1 MFAGIRRWIRTRMH
15 SLDAIFKPRSI
26 AVIGA
31 TPRPGSIG
39 RQILVNLF
47 GYEFNGKIFPVN
59 PRYEFIHSTKGYAS
73 VEDIPDP
80 VDLAVI
86 VVPAPGVLEAVEQ
99 CGRKGVKGLV
109 IITAGFKE
117 TGPEGAKREQAVVD
131 VVRRY
136 GMRLVGPNCMGVL
149 DATPDVRMN
158 ATFSPGHPPAGGI
171 SFMSQSGALGVAIL
185 LATEKLNLGFAYFAS
200 VGNKADVS
208 GNDLL
213 EYWETDPH
221 TSVITMYLESFGNP
235 RKFTELATR
244 ISKRK
249 PIVIVKSGT
258 SAAGARAA
266 SSHTGSLA
274 GREAAADALL
284 RQVGVMRVSSIE
296 EMIHLLQGLTGTVM
310 PKGNRLCILTNAGGP
325 AIMAADAADGHGLQM
340 AALTDE
346 TKRAMRALLPAEA
359 SVENPIDMI
368 ASAGPDNYEAILG
381 LALAD
386 PNVDMVIPIF
396 VPPLIVEPLEVM
408 RRITRASRAGG
419 KTVLSVLMAEES
431 YYQRIPRE
439 VPDNIP
445 FYRYPEDAVKVA
457 EHLNRYRLWRER
469 PAGTTPHFE
478 ADTARARA
486 IVAAKRSAGGGY
498 LTPADTQALLDAYQ
512 FPSVKQAVVSL
523 RGDLAAAARSLSF
536 PVVLKVVDEKI
547 VHKSDVGGVIVGI
560 ETPADLERARA
571 TMETSL
577 KKAGLLRDATG
588 FMLQEMVSEAKGN
601 DESRQEVILGM
612 AKDPKFGPLIMFGM
626 GGRYVEILRDV
637 VFRVLPMTELDAHEM
652 VRAIRAFPL
661 LEGARGEKRVCI
673 EFVEELILRL
683 AQFVRDIDGIAEL
696 DFNPVIVS
704 SNPAHCRI
712 VDARVR
718 VETP

>member
-1 MFAGIRRWIRTRMH
+1 MH
-15 SLDAIFKPRSI
+15 SLDAIFKPHSI

-39 RQILVNLF
+39 RQIVVNLF
-47 GYEFNGKIFPVN
+47 AYDFNGKIFPVN
-59 PRYEFIHSTKGYAS
+59 PRYEYIHSTKAYAS
-73 VEDIPDP
+73 VEDIPDAI
-80 VDLAVI
+80 DLAVI
-86 VVPAPGVLEAVEQ
+86 VVPAPGVLEVVEQ

-117 TGPEGAKREQAVVD
+117 TGAEGAQKEQAVVD
-131 VVRRY
+131 VARKY
-136 GMRLVGPNCMGVL
+136 GMRVIGPNCMGVL

-158 ATFSPGHPPAGGI
+158 ATFSPGTPPAGGI
-171 SFMSQSGALGVAIL
+171 SFMTQSGALGVAIL
-185 LATEKLNLGFAYFAS
+185 LAVEKLRLGFAYFAS

-213 EYWETDPH
+213 EYWEHDAH
-221 TSVITMYLESFGNP
+221 TNIITMYLESFGNP
-235 RKFTELATR
+235 RRFTELSQR
-244 ISKRK
+244 ISKHK

-274 GREAAADALL
+274 GQEAAADALL
-284 RQVGVMRVSSIE
+284 RQCGVLRVSSIE
-296 EMIHLLQGLTGTVM
+296 EMIHLLQGLTGTTM

-325 AIMAADAADGHGLQM
+325 AIMAADSADGHGLQI
-340 AALTDE
+340 ATLSDE
-346 TKRAMRALLPAEA
+346 TKRAMRALLPPEA
-359 SVENPIDMI
+359 SVENPVDMI
-368 ASAGPDNYEAILG
+368 ASAGPDQYEALLT

-408 RRITRASRAGG
+408 RRITRVARAGG
-419 KTVLSVLMAEES
+419 KPVLSVLMAEES
-431 YYQRIPRE
+431 YYERIPRE
-439 VPDNIP
+439 VPDNVP

-469 PAGTTPHFE
+469 PAGSTPVFA
-478 ADTARARA
+478 ADMEKAGA
-486 IVAAKRSAGGGY
+486 IVEAKRHAGGGY
-498 LTPADTQALLDAYQ
+498 LTPADTHALLELYG
-512 FPSVKQAVVSL
+512 FPTVGQVVVPL
-523 RGDLAAAARSLSF
+523 TGDLAAAAKKLSF
-536 PVVLKVVDEKI
+536 PVVLKVVGEKI

-560 ETPADLERARA
+560 ESADALPGARA
-571 TMETSL
+571 TMEASL
-577 KKAGLLRDATG
+577 NKAGVLGDATG
-588 FMLQEMVSEAKGN
+588 FMVQEMVGEARDG
-601 DESRQEVILGM
+601 DSSHEVILGV
-612 AKDPKFGPLIMFGM
+612 AHDPKFGPLIMFGM

-637 VFRVLPMTELDAHEM
+637 VFRVLPMTDLDAHDM
-652 VRAIRAFPL
+652 VRGIRSYPL
-661 LEGARGEKRVCI
+661 LEGVRGEKRVDI

-683 AQFVRDIDGIAEL
+683 AQLVHDIDGIQEL

-704 SNPAHCRI
+704 SNRGRCRI

-718 VETP
+718 VAAP

>member
-1 MFAGIRRWIRTRMH
+1 MH
-15 SLDAIFKPRSI
+15 ALDAIFKPRSI

-47 GYEFNGKIFPVN
+47 AYEFNGKIFPVN
-59 PRYEFIHSTKGYAS
+59 PRYEYIHSTKAYAS
-73 VEDIPDP
+73 VEDIPDA

-86 VVPAPGVLEAVEQ
+86 VVPAPAVLEAVEQ
-99 CGRKGVKGLV
+99 CAKKGVKGLV

-117 TGPEGAKREQAVVD
+117 TGPEGAKREQAIVD
-131 VVRRY
+131 IVRKH

-185 LATEKLNLGFAYFAS
+185 LATERLNLGFAYFAS

-213 EYWETDPH
+213 EFWENDPH
-221 TSVITMYLESFGNP
+221 TRIITMYLESFGNP

-244 ISKRK
+244 ISKQK

-274 GREAAADALL
+274 GTEAAADALL
-284 RQVGVMRVSSIE
+284 RQVGVLRVSSIE
-296 EMIHLLQGLTGTVM
+296 EMINLLQGLTGTSM
-310 PKGNRLCILTNAGGP
+310 PKGNRLCIVTNAGGP
-325 AIMAADAADGHGLQM
+325 AIMAADAADGHGLTM
-340 AALTDE
+340 AALHDE
-346 TKRAMRALLPAEA
+346 TKKAMRALLPAEA
-359 SVENPIDMI
+359 SVENPVDMI
-368 ASAGPDNYEAILG
+368 ASAGPDKYEAILA

-386 PNVDMVIPIF
+386 PNVDLVISIF

-408 RRITRASRAGG
+408 RRITRVARQGG
-419 KTVLSVLMAEES
+419 KPVLSVLMAEES
-431 YYQRIPRE
+431 YYERIPRE
-439 VPDNIP
+439 IPDAVP

-457 EHLNRYRLWRER
+457 EHMNRHRLWRER
-469 PAGTTPHFE
+469 PAGTTPVFS
-478 ADTARARA
+478 ADTAKARA
-486 IVAAKRSAGGGY
+486 LVEARRRSGGGY
-498 LTPADTQALLDAYQ
+498 LSPSDTHALLEAYG
-512 FPSVKQAVVSL
+512 FPIVKQTVVPL
-523 RGDLAAAARSLSF
+523 NGDLVAAAKPLAF
-536 PVVLKVVDEKI
+536 PVVLKVVGEKI

-560 ETPADLERARA
+560 ETADALEAARA
-571 TMETSL
+571 TMEASL
-577 KKAGLLRDATG
+577 KAAGVLADASG
-588 FMLQEMVSEAKGN
+588 FLVQEMVTEPEAN
-601 DESRQEVILGM
+601 SESRQEVILGV
-612 AKDPKFGPLIMFGM
+612 AHDPKFGPLVMFGM

-637 VFRVLPMTELDAHEM
+637 VFRVLPMTDLDAHEM
-652 VRAIRAFPL
+652 VRGIRAFPL
-661 LEGARGEKRVCI
+661 LEGVRGEKRVDI
-673 EFVEELILRL
+673 EFIEELILRL
-683 AQFVRDIDGIAEL
+683 AQLVREVDGIAEL

-704 SNPAHCRI
+704 SNHALCRV

-718 VETP
+718 IGTF

>member
-1 MFAGIRRWIRTRMH
+1 MH

-31 TPRPGSIG
+31 TPRPGSIA

-47 GYEFNGKIFPVN
+47 AYEFNGKIFPVN
-59 PRYEFIHSTKGYAS
+59 PKYEYIHSTKAYAS

-86 VVPAPGVLEAVEQ
+86 VVPAAGVLEAVEE
-99 CGRKGVKGLV
+99 CARKGVKGLV

-117 TGPEGAKREQAVVD
+117 TGPEGAKREQVIVD
-131 VVRRY
+131 IVRKH

-158 ATFSPGHPPAGGI
+158 ATFSPGTPPAGGI
-171 SFMSQSGALGVAIL
+171 SFMTQSGALGVAIL
-185 LATEKLNLGFAYFAS
+185 LATERLHLGFAYFAS

-213 EYWETDPH
+213 EYWENDPH
-221 TSVITMYLESFGNP
+221 TSIITMYLESFGNP

-244 ISKRK
+244 ISKKK

-274 GREAAADALL
+274 GTEAAADALL
-284 RQVGVMRVSSIE
+284 RQVGVLRVSSIE
-296 EMIHLLQGLTGTVM
+296 EMIHLLQGLTGTPM
-310 PKGNRLCILTNAGGP
+310 PKGNRLCLVTNAGGP
-325 AIMAADAADGHGLQM
+325 AIMAADAADGHGLTM
-340 AALTDE
+340 ASLRDE
-346 TKRAMRALLPAEA
+346 TRHAMRAVLPPEA

-368 ASAGPDNYEAILG
+368 ASAGPDKYEAILA

-386 PNVDMVIPIF
+386 PNVDIVIPIF
-396 VPPLIVEPLEVM
+396 VPPLIVDPLEVM
-408 RRITRASRAGG
+408 RSITRVARAAG
-419 KTVLSVLMAEES
+419 KPVLSVLMAEES

-439 VPDNIP
+439 VPDAVP

-457 EHLNRYRLWRER
+457 EHMNRHRLWQER
-469 PAGTTPHFE
+469 PAGTTPVFRVDVE
-478 ADTARARA
+478 RARA
-486 IVAAKRSAGGGY
+486 IVEAKRRAGGGY
-498 LTPADTQALLDAYQ
+498 LSPSDTQALLEAYE
-512 FPSVKQAVVSL
+512 FPTVKQVVVPIT
-523 RGDLAAAARSLSF
+523 GDLATAAKAFSF
-536 PVVLKVVDEKI
+536 PVVLKVVGEKI

-560 ETPADLERARA
+560 ETPEDLARARA
-571 TMETSL
+571 VMETSL
-577 KKAGLLRDATG
+577 EKAGVLADATG
-588 FMLQEMVSEAKGN
+588 LMIQEMVSQVPGN
-601 DESRQEVILGM
+601 GESRQEIILGV
-612 AKDPKFGPLIMFGM
+612 AHDPKFGPLVMFGM

-637 VFRVLPMTELDAHEM
+637 VFRVLPMTDIDAHEM
-652 VRAIRAFPL
+652 VRGIRSYPL
-661 LEGARGEKRVCI
+661 LEGVRGEKRVDV
-673 EFVEELILRL
+673 ELVEELILRL
-683 AQFVRDIDGIAEL
+683 AQLVRDVDGIAEL

-704 SNPAHCRI
+704 SDRAHCRI

-718 VETP
+718 VTRE